1 MAGNKTKTE
10 EKEKLGVYLSQEVA
24 QALRAAAEENR
35 RTISGQVEVMIINS
49 LAQPH
54 PRKET
59 ITEHAPAIGAIIP
72 NGDVSDCEAEH
83 EPTWAQSLD

>member
-35 RTISGQVEVMIINS
+35 RTISGQVEVMIIDS
-49 LAQPH
+49 LAQTP
-54 PRKET
+54 PEKKR
-59 ITEHAPAIGAIIP
+59 
-72 NGDVSDCEAEH
+72 
-83 EPTWAQSLD
+83 